1 MILIVD
7 SGSTKTDWIAI
18 DNKANTLFNTQT
30 LGLNPQ
36 VLSNHI
42 LKERI
47 VNNYEL
53 YKFRKDVTEIY
64 FYGAGCGTEP
74 PRILMKSV
82 FEDIFKSCTKYSI
95 KEDTYAAI
103 YSTAKINSKSIV
115 CILGTGSNCT
125 YFDGKEIDQRVISLG
140 YILMDDASGN
150 YFGRQMLR
158 DYYFNRVPDET
169 AIKFNSEFDL
179 DAETIKDNL
188 YKQPNP
194 NTYLATFAKFLIQN
208 KNSKYCQSLI
218 KRGFDLFIERQ
229 ILQFNDAKEIPIHF
243 VGSISFYLK
252 DELKKCLKK
261 YNLNPGNII
270 RKPIDGLLNF
280 HKKQLQNSNH

>member
-1 MILIVD
+1 MILVVD

-18 DNKANTLFNTQT
+18 NRKGEVFFETQT

-36 VLSNHI
+36 VLTNHI

-47 VNNYEL
+47 VNNFEL
-53 YKFRKDVTEIY
+53 YKFRKDVEEIY

-74 PRILMKSV
+74 PRVLIKNV
-82 FEDIFKSCTKYSI
+82 FSDIFNNCKEFSV

-103 YSTAKINSKSIV
+103 YSTAKENTKSIV

-125 YFDGKEIDQRVISLG
+125 YFDGKNIDQKVISLG

-150 YFGRQMLR
+150 YFGRQLLR
-158 DYYFNRVPDET
+158 DYYFNIIPEET
-169 AIKFNSEFDL
+169 AVKFEKEFDL

-194 NTYLATFAKFLIQN
+194 NTYLATFAKFLINN
-208 KNSKYCQSLI
+208 KESDYGQLLI
-218 KRGFDLFIERQ
+218 KRGFKLFIERQ
-229 ILQFNDAKEIPIHF
+229 ILQFKDAKEIPIHF

-252 DELKKCLKK
+252 DELKVCLQE
-261 YNLNPGNII
+261 YGLSAGNII
-270 RKPIDGLLNF
+270 RKPIDGLLQF
-280 HKKQLQNSNH
+280 HQEKLKDSDH

>member
-1 MILIVD
+1 MILVVD

-18 DNKANTLFNTQT
+18 NRKGEVLFETQT

-36 VLSNHI
+36 VLTNHI

-47 VNNYEL
+47 VNNFEL
-53 YKFRKDVTEIY
+53 YKFRKDVEEIY

-74 PRILMKSV
+74 PRVLINNV
-82 FEDIFKSCTKYSI
+82 FSDIFNNCKEFSVR
-95 KEDTYAAI
+95 EDTYAAI
-103 YSTAKINSKSIV
+103 YSTAKENTKSIV

-125 YFDGKEIDQRVISLG
+125 YFDGKNIDQKVISLG

-150 YFGRQMLR
+150 YFGRQLLR
-158 DYYFNRVPDET
+158 DYYFNIIPEET
-169 AIKFNSEFDL
+169 AVKFEKEFDL

-194 NTYLATFAKFLIQN
+194 NTYLATFAKFLINN
-208 KNSKYCQSLI
+208 KESDYGQLLI
-218 KRGFDLFIERQ
+218 KRGFKLFIERQ
-229 ILQFNDAKEIPIHF
+229 ILQFKDAKEIPIHF

-252 DELKKCLKK
+252 DELKVCLQE
-261 YNLNPGNII
+261 YGLSAGNII
-270 RKPIDGLLNF
+270 RKPIDGLLQF
-280 HKKQLQNSNH
+280 HQEKLKDSDH